1 VQTKAKATAANPP
14 RVEYFDS
21 LLGRI
26 GEPRGR
32 NRRVVVV
39 DQDKA
44 SIREMT
50 RDLIDA
56 GHRALAVKH
65 HPDKP
70 TGSVER
76 MTRLNR
82 ARDVLVQ
89 RILDW

>member
-1 VQTKAKATAANPP
+1 
-14 RVEYFDS
+14 
-21 LLGRI
+21 
-26 GEPRGR
+26 
-32 NRRVVVV
+32 
-39 DQDKA
+39 
-44 SIREMT
+44 MT

-56 GHRALAVKH
+56 GHHALAVKH